1 MARCTAR
8 RLVTVAAAAVVAV
21 VAAVALPTAVAQE
34 PTSAAAASATSS
46 PPPTSTPPPP
56 PPPPDATPAA
66 TAGRDGPLAT
76 WSYGG
81 ATGPATWHTLN
92 PSFERCDAG
101 DAQSPVNVVTTAAAV
116 DAAGTTVETLVR
128 AAGNTTL
135 TTTRVANSIVFTCT
149 DGCGRLSWDGR
160 TYGLAGVALH
170 AAAEHPVD
178 GVPHAMEVQFGYTAP
193 SGAAVRLAVV
203 LSLAVEPHPLVAKL
217 VDAIEADADGGTLRL
232 TPAEMG
238 TMLVPGSG
246 FCTWSGSLTTPPCT
260 EGIRWFLQTTV
271 LGVTRAQVEA
281 FSAARGGGSNA
292 RPVQPGGN
300 ATRVMGC
307 YGPPPPTPLPT
318 PPPAPPPGSEAA
330 SANRDDDDD
339 DDNSLCFPATATV
352 VTAAGRVTPL
362 GELPSGA
369 SVAVAVAAGEAA
381 SDRPSLGTS
390 PVFMWSHR
398 SAGGR
403 YPFVRLTT
411 ARHGSLTLSSGH
423 LVYVG
428 GVAVPAGSVAV
439 GDVLAA
445 VAAAPPLEAADAACA
460 GGGPPTA
467 TTPAACRAPA
477 APAGLVAAPVTRVSR
492 VWAAGLY
499 HPHTLTGEPLVDGFH
514 VSAMT
519 TAVGGGRSAAAA
531 LGVAARVYG
540 LVGWAWGGL
549 EAAEWGRGA
558 GASVLA
564 ALG

>member
-300 ATRVMGC
+300 ATR
-307 YGPPPPTPLPT
+307 
-318 PPPAPPPGSEAA
+318 
-330 SANRDDDDD
+330 
-339 DDNSLCFPATATV
+339 
-352 VTAAGRVTPL
+352 
-362 GELPSGA
+362 LPSGA

>member
-8 RLVTVAAAAVVAV
+8 RLAVAVAAAVV
-21 VAAVALPTAVAQE
+21 VAAVVLPAAAQD
-34 PTSAAAASATSS
+34 PSAAAGATASSSAS
-46 PPPTSTPPPP
+46 PPSTPPPP
-56 PPPPDATPAA
+56 AGTATPTA
-66 TAGRDGPLAT
+66 TAGRDGPLPT

-92 PSFERCDAG
+92 PSFELCDAG
-101 DAQSPVNVVTTAAAV
+101 NAQSPVNVVTAAAAV
-116 DAAGTTVETLVR
+116 DAAATTVETLVR

-135 TTTRVANSIVFTCT
+135 TTTRVANSVVFTCT
-149 DGCGRLSWDGR
+149 DGCGRLSWGGL

-203 LSLAVEPHPLVAKL
+203 LSLAVEPHPLVAEL
-217 VDAIEADADGGTLRL
+217 IDAIEADADGGTLRL
-232 TPAEMG
+232 TPADMA
-238 TMLVPGSG
+238 TLLVPGSG

-271 LGVTRAQVEA
+271 LGVTRAQVAA

-318 PPPAPPPGSEAA
+318 PPPAPPPGSDAG
-330 SANRDDDDD
+330 SADRRDDDDD
-339 DDNSLCFPATATV
+339 GNSLCFPAAATV

-362 GELPSGA
+362 ADLLSGEA
-369 SVAVAVAAGEAA
+369 VAVAVAAPGG
-381 SDRPSLGTS
+381 SRRPSLGTS
-390 PVFMWSHR
+390 PVFLWSHR

-403 YPFVRLTT
+403 HPFVRLST
-411 ARHGSLTLSSGH
+411 AQHGSLVLSAGH
-423 LVYVG
+423 LVYVD

-439 GDVLAA
+439 GDILAA
-445 VAAAPPLEAADAACA
+445 VAAPSGPACVAGLSTTKAAC
-460 GGGPPTA
+460 GV
-467 TTPAACRAPA
+467 A
-477 APAGLVAAPVTRVSR
+477 APFLVAAPVTRVTR

-519 TAVGGGRSAAAA
+519 TAVGGGRTATAA

-549 EAAEWGRGA
+549 EASEWGRA
-558 GASVLA
+558 AAASVLA